1 MNSNQIRTEFLNFFE
16 SKNHDVIKSASLIP
30 HDNTLLFTAAGMV
43 PLKDYFSGN
52 KVPDNP
58 NMASSQKCIRTIDID
73 IIGDTDRHL
82 SFFEMLGNFSVGKY
96 FKKEAIRY
104 SYEFITEVLLIDP
117 ERLWF
122 TVYKDDK
129 ESFDIWRDEIGVPE
143 ERIQY
148 GDKDN
153 FWHMNIPGPCGPCSE
168 IFIDRGSKYGPD
180 GGPIGGG
187 EDRFVEIWN
196 LVFMESIQDKPFE
209 VVGTLPSKNID
220 TGMGLER
227 IAMIMQEKESLFE
240 TDLFSSIHKELSK
253 KIKNSNAKYEKIIL
267 DHIKA
272 STFMLSDGV
281 VPTNEGR
288 GYILRRLIRRA
299 LRAYNKLT
307 EEPSSLDFLIKEVTK
322 LYSEPYPELDN
333 NIEKITKLFK
343 TEEDLFGKT
352 LNKGIQEINTILET
366 GELSAK
372 QAFYLFETYG
382 FPFELTQEIALENK
396 ITLNEEEFQQ
406 YFENHK
412 IKSKGSS
419 TKINQNMKLDIDTNN
434 FCGYETIDTVSEI
447 YHVEPLENKSI
458 IFTKINPFYFE
469 AGGQISDEGK
479 IKIDE
484 KEYFVEKVVQS
495 ENGATGLVVD
505 INNLNIGDEVQL
517 IVDDSFRNAVS
528 KSHSAA
534 HIVHSA
540 LRNILGDHVAQ
551 AGSNVAP
558 GRFRFDFSHTQKV
571 SDEELSTIF
580 ETANKVIFD
589 DLEVNTNIMNIDKA
603 KDEGALAF
611 FGDKYDDDVRVVN
624 IGTFS
629 KELCGGT
636 HVKNSHDVGLVVLT
650 QESSIGSNLRR
661 VEMLSG
667 SDAYDFL
674 NSAYKSYQEVADIL
688 KVQASDVSTKLKQNL
703 ETLEEYKLKISN
715 FRKDELIKLTQDYS
729 AKSSKIGK
737 YNVIIETISLENTNE
752 SKEVA
757 SNMVNNFD
765 VDICIL
771 FSNISG
777 KTTIV
782 GSTKPSVD
790 LDISIITNDL
800 SSLYGGGASKD
811 PNLSIGG
818 GPGKYD
824 TSKAIDVAIKSITK
838 LL

>member
-1 MNSNQIRTEFLNFFE
+1 
-16 SKNHDVIKSASLIP
+16 
-30 HDNTLLFTAAGMV
+30 
-43 PLKDYFSGN
+43 
-52 KVPDNP
+52 
-58 NMASSQKCIRTIDID
+58 
-73 IIGDTDRHL
+73 
-82 SFFEMLGNFSVGKY
+82 
-96 FKKEAIRY
+96 
-104 SYEFITEVLLIDP
+104 
-117 ERLWF
+117 
-122 TVYKDDK
+122 
-129 ESFDIWRDEIGVPE
+129 
-143 ERIQY
+143 
-148 GDKDN
+148 
-153 FWHMNIPGPCGPCSE
+153 MNIPGPCGPCSE
-168 IFIDRGSKYGPD
+168 IFIDRGSKYGAD

-227 IAMIMQEKESLFE
+227 IAMIMQEKDSLFE

-253 KIKNSNAKYEKIIL
+253 KIKNSNEKYEKIIL

-307 EEPSSLDFLIKEVTK
+307 DEPSSLDFLIKEVTK
-322 LYSEPYPELDN
+322 LYSEPYPELDK
-333 NIEKITKLFK
+333 NIDKITKLFK
-343 TEEDLFGKT
+343 TEEDLFSKT

-382 FPFELTQEIALENK
+382 FPFELTQEIALENN
-396 ITLNEEEFQQ
+396 ITLNEEDFQQ

-419 TKINQNMKLDIDTNN
+419 TKIDQNMKLDIDSND

-479 IKIDE
+479 ISIDE

-505 INNLNIGDEVQL
+505 INNVNIGDEVQL
-517 IVDDSFRNAVS
+517 TVDDSFRNAVS

-571 SDEELSTIF
+571 SDEELSDIF

-611 FGDKYDDDVRVVN
+611 FGDKYEDDVRVVN
-624 IGTFS
+624 IGSFS

-667 SDAYDFL
+667 SHAYDFL
-674 NSAYKSYQEVADIL
+674 NTAYKSYQDVADIL
-688 KVQASDVSTKLKQNL
+688 KVQTSEVSTKLKQNL

-715 FRKDELIKLTQDYS
+715 FRKDELTKLTQDYS
-729 AKSSKIGK
+729 SKSSKIGK
-737 YNVIIETISLENTNE
+737 YNVIVETISLENSNE
-752 SKEVA
+752 SREVA
-757 SNMVNNFD
+757 LNIVNNFD

-782 GSTKPSVD
+782 GSTKPSID

-800 SSLYGGGASKD
+800 SSLYSGGASKD

-824 TSKAIDVAIKSITK
+824 TAKAINAAKQFLTK

>member
-1 MNSNQIRTEFLNFFE
+1 
-16 SKNHDVIKSASLIP
+16 
-30 HDNTLLFTAAGMV
+30 
-43 PLKDYFSGN
+43 
-52 KVPDNP
+52 
-58 NMASSQKCIRTIDID
+58 
-73 IIGDTDRHL
+73 
-82 SFFEMLGNFSVGKY
+82 
-96 FKKEAIRY
+96 
-104 SYEFITEVLLIDP
+104 
-117 ERLWF
+117 
-122 TVYKDDK
+122 
-129 ESFDIWRDEIGVPE
+129 
-143 ERIQY
+143 
-148 GDKDN
+148 
-153 FWHMNIPGPCGPCSE
+153 
-168 IFIDRGSKYGPD
+168 
-180 GGPIGGG
+180 
-187 EDRFVEIWN
+187 
-196 LVFMESIQDKPFE
+196 
-209 VVGTLPSKNID
+209 
-220 TGMGLER
+220 
-227 IAMIMQEKESLFE
+227 
-240 TDLFSSIHKELSK
+240 
-253 KIKNSNAKYEKIIL
+253 
-267 DHIKA
+267 
-272 STFMLSDGV
+272 MLSDGV

-307 EEPSSLDFLIKEVTK
+307 DEPSSLDFLIKEVTK
-322 LYSEPYPELDN
+322 LYSEPYPELDK
-333 NIEKITKLFK
+333 NIDKITKLFK
-343 TEEDLFGKT
+343 TEEDLFSKT

-382 FPFELTQEIALENK
+382 FPFELTQEIALENN

-412 IKSKGSS
+412 IKSKGTS
-419 TKINQNMKLDIDTNN
+419 TKIDQNMRLDIDTND

-479 IKIDE
+479 IRIDE

-505 INNLNIGDEVQL
+505 VNNVNIGDEVQL
-517 IVDDSFRNAVS
+517 TVDDSFRNAVS

-571 SDEELSTIF
+571 SDEELSDIF

-603 KDEGALAF
+603 KEEGALAF
-611 FGDKYDDDVRVVN
+611 FGDKYEDDVRVVN
-624 IGTFS
+624 IGSFS

-667 SDAYDFL
+667 SHAYDFL
-674 NSAYKSYQEVADIL
+674 NTAYKSYQDVADIL
-688 KVQASDVSTKLKQNL
+688 KVQTSEVSTKLKQNL

-715 FRKDELIKLTQDYS
+715 FRKDELTKLTQDYS
-729 AKSSKIGK
+729 SKSSKIGK
-737 YNVIIETISLENTNE
+737 YNVIVETISLENSNE
-752 SKEVA
+752 SREVA
-757 SNMVNNFD
+757 LNIVNNFD

-782 GSTKPSVD
+782 GSTKPSID

-800 SSLYGGGASKD
+800 SSLYSGGASKD

-824 TSKAIDVAIKSITK
+824 TAKAINAAKQFLTK

>member
-1 MNSNQIRTEFLNFFE
+1 
-16 SKNHDVIKSASLIP
+16 
-30 HDNTLLFTAAGMV
+30 
-43 PLKDYFSGN
+43 
-52 KVPDNP
+52 
-58 NMASSQKCIRTIDID
+58 
-73 IIGDTDRHL
+73 
-82 SFFEMLGNFSVGKY
+82 
-96 FKKEAIRY
+96 
-104 SYEFITEVLLIDP
+104 
-117 ERLWF
+117 
-122 TVYKDDK
+122 
-129 ESFDIWRDEIGVPE
+129 
-143 ERIQY
+143 
-148 GDKDN
+148 
-153 FWHMNIPGPCGPCSE
+153 
-168 IFIDRGSKYGPD
+168 
-180 GGPIGGG
+180 
-187 EDRFVEIWN
+187 
-196 LVFMESIQDKPFE
+196 
-209 VVGTLPSKNID
+209 
-220 TGMGLER
+220 
-227 IAMIMQEKESLFE
+227 
-240 TDLFSSIHKELSK
+240 
-253 KIKNSNAKYEKIIL
+253 
-267 DHIKA
+267 
-272 STFMLSDGV
+272 MLSDGV

-307 EEPSSLDFLIKEVTK
+307 DEPSSLDFLIKEVTK
-322 LYSEPYPELDN
+322 LYSEPYPELDK
-333 NIEKITKLFK
+333 NIDKITKLFK
-343 TEEDLFGKT
+343 TEEDLFSKT

-382 FPFELTQEIALENK
+382 FPFELTQEIALENN

-412 IKSKGSS
+412 IKSKGTS
-419 TKINQNMKLDIDTNN
+419 TKIDQNMRLDIDTND

-479 IKIDE
+479 IRIDE

-505 INNLNIGDEVQL
+505 VNNVNIGDEVQL
-517 IVDDSFRNAVS
+517 TVDESFRNAVS

-571 SDEELSTIF
+571 SDEELSDIF

-611 FGDKYDDDVRVVN
+611 FGDKYEDDVRVVN
-624 IGTFS
+624 IGSFS

-636 HVKNSHDVGLVVLT
+636 HVRNSHDVGLVVLT

-667 SDAYDFL
+667 SHAYDFL
-674 NSAYKSYQEVADIL
+674 NTAYKSFQDVADIL
-688 KVQASDVSTKLKQNL
+688 KVQTSEVSTKLKQNL

-715 FRKDELIKLTQDYS
+715 FRKDELTKLTQDYS
-729 AKSSKIGK
+729 SKSSKIGK
-737 YNVIIETISLENTNE
+737 YNVIVETISLENSNE
-752 SKEVA
+752 SREVA
-757 SNMVNNFD
+757 LNIVNNFD

-782 GSTKPSVD
+782 GSTKPSID
-790 LDISIITNDL
+790 LDISIVTNDL
-800 SSLYGGGASKD
+800 SSLYSGGASKD

-824 TSKAIDVAIKSITK
+824 TAKAINAAKQFLTK

>member
-1 MNSNQIRTEFLNFFE
+1 
-16 SKNHDVIKSASLIP
+16 
-30 HDNTLLFTAAGMV
+30 
-43 PLKDYFSGN
+43 
-52 KVPDNP
+52 
-58 NMASSQKCIRTIDID
+58 
-73 IIGDTDRHL
+73 
-82 SFFEMLGNFSVGKY
+82 
-96 FKKEAIRY
+96 
-104 SYEFITEVLLIDP
+104 
-117 ERLWF
+117 
-122 TVYKDDK
+122 
-129 ESFDIWRDEIGVPE
+129 
-143 ERIQY
+143 
-148 GDKDN
+148 
-153 FWHMNIPGPCGPCSE
+153 
-168 IFIDRGSKYGPD
+168 
-180 GGPIGGG
+180 
-187 EDRFVEIWN
+187 
-196 LVFMESIQDKPFE
+196 
-209 VVGTLPSKNID
+209 
-220 TGMGLER
+220 
-227 IAMIMQEKESLFE
+227 
-240 TDLFSSIHKELSK
+240 
-253 KIKNSNAKYEKIIL
+253 
-267 DHIKA
+267 
-272 STFMLSDGV
+272 
-281 VPTNEGR
+281 
-288 GYILRRLIRRA
+288 
-299 LRAYNKLT
+299 
-307 EEPSSLDFLIKEVTK
+307 
-322 LYSEPYPELDN
+322 
-333 NIEKITKLFK
+333 
-343 TEEDLFGKT
+343 
-352 LNKGIQEINTILET
+352 
-366 GELSAK
+366 
-372 QAFYLFETYG
+372 
-382 FPFELTQEIALENK
+382 
-396 ITLNEEEFQQ
+396 
-406 YFENHK
+406 
-412 IKSKGSS
+412 
-419 TKINQNMKLDIDTNN
+419 MKLDIDTND

-782 GSTKPSVD
+782 GSSKPSVD

-824 TSKAIDVAIKSITK
+824 TSKAIDVAIKSLTK

>member
-1 MNSNQIRTEFLNFFE
+1 
-16 SKNHDVIKSASLIP
+16 
-30 HDNTLLFTAAGMV
+30 
-43 PLKDYFSGN
+43 
-52 KVPDNP
+52 
-58 NMASSQKCIRTIDID
+58 
-73 IIGDTDRHL
+73 
-82 SFFEMLGNFSVGKY
+82 
-96 FKKEAIRY
+96 
-104 SYEFITEVLLIDP
+104 
-117 ERLWF
+117 
-122 TVYKDDK
+122 
-129 ESFDIWRDEIGVPE
+129 
-143 ERIQY
+143 
-148 GDKDN
+148 
-153 FWHMNIPGPCGPCSE
+153 
-168 IFIDRGSKYGPD
+168 
-180 GGPIGGG
+180 
-187 EDRFVEIWN
+187 
-196 LVFMESIQDKPFE
+196 
-209 VVGTLPSKNID
+209 
-220 TGMGLER
+220 
-227 IAMIMQEKESLFE
+227 
-240 TDLFSSIHKELSK
+240 
-253 KIKNSNAKYEKIIL
+253 
-267 DHIKA
+267 
-272 STFMLSDGV
+272 MLSDGV

-307 EEPSSLDFLIKEVTK
+307 DEPSSLDFLIKEVTK
-322 LYSEPYPELDN
+322 LYSEPYPELDK

-382 FPFELTQEIALENK
+382 FPFELTQEIALENN
-396 ITLNEEEFQQ
+396 ITLNEEDFQQ

-419 TKINQNMKLDIDTNN
+419 TKIDQNMKLDIDSND

-479 IKIDE
+479 IRIDE

-505 INNLNIGDEVQL
+505 VNNVNIGDEVQL
-517 IVDDSFRNAVS
+517 TVDDSFRNAVS

-571 SDEELSTIF
+571 SDEELSDIF

-603 KDEGALAF
+603 KEEGALAF
-611 FGDKYDDDVRVVN
+611 FGDKYEDDVRVVN
-624 IGTFS
+624 IGSFS

-667 SDAYDFL
+667 SHAYDFL
-674 NSAYKSYQEVADIL
+674 NTAYKSYQDVADIL
-688 KVQASDVSTKLKQNL
+688 KVQTSEVSTKLKQNL

-715 FRKDELIKLTQDYS
+715 FRKDELTKLTQDYS
-729 AKSSKIGK
+729 SKSSKIGK
-737 YNVIIETISLENTNE
+737 YNVIIENISLENSNE
-752 SKEVA
+752 SREVA
-757 SNMVNNFD
+757 LNIVNNFD

-782 GSTKPSVD
+782 GSTKPSID

-800 SSLYGGGASKD
+800 SSLYSGGASKD

-824 TSKAIDVAIKSITK
+824 TAKAINAAKQFLTK

>member
-1 MNSNQIRTEFLNFFE
+1 
-16 SKNHDVIKSASLIP
+16 
-30 HDNTLLFTAAGMV
+30 
-43 PLKDYFSGN
+43 
-52 KVPDNP
+52 
-58 NMASSQKCIRTIDID
+58 
-73 IIGDTDRHL
+73 
-82 SFFEMLGNFSVGKY
+82 
-96 FKKEAIRY
+96 
-104 SYEFITEVLLIDP
+104 
-117 ERLWF
+117 
-122 TVYKDDK
+122 
-129 ESFDIWRDEIGVPE
+129 
-143 ERIQY
+143 
-148 GDKDN
+148 
-153 FWHMNIPGPCGPCSE
+153 
-168 IFIDRGSKYGPD
+168 
-180 GGPIGGG
+180 
-187 EDRFVEIWN
+187 
-196 LVFMESIQDKPFE
+196 
-209 VVGTLPSKNID
+209 
-220 TGMGLER
+220 
-227 IAMIMQEKESLFE
+227 
-240 TDLFSSIHKELSK
+240 
-253 KIKNSNAKYEKIIL
+253 
-267 DHIKA
+267 
-272 STFMLSDGV
+272 MLSDGV

-322 LYSEPYPELDN
+322 LYSEPYPELDK
-333 NIEKITKLFK
+333 NIDKITKLFK

-382 FPFELTQEIALENK
+382 FPFELTQEIALENN

-412 IKSKGSS
+412 IKSKGTS
-419 TKINQNMKLDIDTNN
+419 TKIDQNMRLDIDTND

-479 IKIDE
+479 IRIAE

-505 INNLNIGDEVQL
+505 VNNVNIGDEVQL
-517 IVDDSFRNAVS
+517 TVDDSFRNAVS

-571 SDEELSTIF
+571 SDEELSDIF

-611 FGDKYDDDVRVVN
+611 FGDKYEDDVRVVN
-624 IGTFS
+624 IGSFS

-667 SDAYDFL
+667 SHAYDFL
-674 NSAYKSYQEVADIL
+674 NTAYKSYQDVADIL
-688 KVQASDVSTKLKQNL
+688 KVQTSEVSTKLKQNL

-715 FRKDELIKLTQDYS
+715 FRKDELTKLTQDYS
-729 AKSSKIGK
+729 SKSSKIGK
-737 YNVIIETISLENTNE
+737 YNVIVETISLENSNE
-752 SKEVA
+752 SREVA
-757 SNMVNNFD
+757 LNIVNNFD

-782 GSTKPSVD
+782 GSTKPSID

-800 SSLYGGGASKD
+800 SSLYSGGASKD

-824 TSKAIDVAIKSITK
+824 TAKAINAAKQFLTK

>member
-1 MNSNQIRTEFLNFFE
+1 
-16 SKNHDVIKSASLIP
+16 
-30 HDNTLLFTAAGMV
+30 
-43 PLKDYFSGN
+43 
-52 KVPDNP
+52 
-58 NMASSQKCIRTIDID
+58 
-73 IIGDTDRHL
+73 
-82 SFFEMLGNFSVGKY
+82 
-96 FKKEAIRY
+96 
-104 SYEFITEVLLIDP
+104 
-117 ERLWF
+117 
-122 TVYKDDK
+122 
-129 ESFDIWRDEIGVPE
+129 
-143 ERIQY
+143 
-148 GDKDN
+148 
-153 FWHMNIPGPCGPCSE
+153 
-168 IFIDRGSKYGPD
+168 
-180 GGPIGGG
+180 
-187 EDRFVEIWN
+187 
-196 LVFMESIQDKPFE
+196 
-209 VVGTLPSKNID
+209 
-220 TGMGLER
+220 
-227 IAMIMQEKESLFE
+227 
-240 TDLFSSIHKELSK
+240 
-253 KIKNSNAKYEKIIL
+253 
-267 DHIKA
+267 
-272 STFMLSDGV
+272 MLSDGV

-307 EEPSSLDFLIKEVTK
+307 DEPSSLDFLIKEVTK
-322 LYSEPYPELDN
+322 LYSEPYPELDK
-333 NIEKITKLFK
+333 NIDKITKLFK
-343 TEEDLFGKT
+343 TEEDLFSKT

-382 FPFELTQEIALENK
+382 FPFELTQEIALENN
-396 ITLNEEEFQQ
+396 ITLNEEDFQQ

-419 TKINQNMKLDIDTNN
+419 TKINQNMKLDIDTND

-479 IKIDE
+479 IRIDE

-505 INNLNIGDEVQL
+505 VNNVNIGDEVQL
-517 IVDDSFRNAVS
+517 TVDDSFRNAVS

-571 SDEELSTIF
+571 SDEELSDIF

-611 FGDKYDDDVRVVN
+611 FGDKYEDDVRVVN
-624 IGTFS
+624 IGSFS

-667 SDAYDFL
+667 SHAYDFL
-674 NSAYKSYQEVADIL
+674 NTAYKSYQDVADIL
-688 KVQASDVSTKLKQNL
+688 KVQTSEVSTKLKQNL

-715 FRKDELIKLTQDYS
+715 FRNDELTKLTQDYS
-729 AKSSKIGK
+729 SKSSKIGK
-737 YNVIIETISLENTNE
+737 YNVIVETISLENSNE
-752 SKEVA
+752 SREVA
-757 SNMVNNFD
+757 LNIVNNFD

-782 GSTKPSVD
+782 GSTKPSID

-800 SSLYGGGASKD
+800 SSLYSGGASKD

-824 TSKAIDVAIKSITK
+824 TAKAINAAKQFLTK

>member
-1 MNSNQIRTEFLNFFE
+1 
-16 SKNHDVIKSASLIP
+16 
-30 HDNTLLFTAAGMV
+30 
-43 PLKDYFSGN
+43 
-52 KVPDNP
+52 
-58 NMASSQKCIRTIDID
+58 
-73 IIGDTDRHL
+73 
-82 SFFEMLGNFSVGKY
+82 
-96 FKKEAIRY
+96 
-104 SYEFITEVLLIDP
+104 
-117 ERLWF
+117 
-122 TVYKDDK
+122 
-129 ESFDIWRDEIGVPE
+129 
-143 ERIQY
+143 
-148 GDKDN
+148 
-153 FWHMNIPGPCGPCSE
+153 
-168 IFIDRGSKYGPD
+168 
-180 GGPIGGG
+180 
-187 EDRFVEIWN
+187 
-196 LVFMESIQDKPFE
+196 
-209 VVGTLPSKNID
+209 
-220 TGMGLER
+220 
-227 IAMIMQEKESLFE
+227 
-240 TDLFSSIHKELSK
+240 
-253 KIKNSNAKYEKIIL
+253 
-267 DHIKA
+267 
-272 STFMLSDGV
+272 MLSDCV

-307 EEPSSLDFLIKEVTK
+307 DEPSSLDFLIKEVTK
-322 LYSEPYPELDN
+322 LYSEPYPELDK

-352 LNKGIQEINTILET
+352 LNKGIQEINTILES

-382 FPFELTQEIALENK
+382 FPFELTQEIALENN
-396 ITLNEEEFQQ
+396 ITLNEEDFQQ

-419 TKINQNMKLDIDTNN
+419 TKIDQNMKLDIDSND

-479 IKIDE
+479 ISIDE

-505 INNLNIGDEVQL
+505 VNNVNIGDEVQL

-571 SDEELSTIF
+571 SDEELSDIF

-611 FGDKYDDDVRVVN
+611 FGDKYEDDVRVVN
-624 IGTFS
+624 IGSFS

-667 SDAYDFL
+667 SHAYDFL
-674 NSAYKSYQEVADIL
+674 NTAYKSFQDVADIL
-688 KVQASDVSTKLKQNL
+688 KVQTSEVSTKLKQNL

-715 FRKDELIKLTQDYS
+715 FRKDELTKLTQDYS
-729 AKSSKIGK
+729 SKSSKIGK
-737 YNVIIETISLENTNE
+737 YNVIVETISLENSNE
-752 SKEVA
+752 SREVA
-757 SNMVNNFD
+757 LNIVNNFD

-782 GSTKPSVD
+782 GSTKPSID

-800 SSLYGGGASKD
+800 SSLYSGGASKD

-824 TSKAIDVAIKSITK
+824 TAKAINAAKQFLTK

>member
-1 MNSNQIRTEFLNFFE
+1 
-16 SKNHDVIKSASLIP
+16 
-30 HDNTLLFTAAGMV
+30 
-43 PLKDYFSGN
+43 
-52 KVPDNP
+52 
-58 NMASSQKCIRTIDID
+58 
-73 IIGDTDRHL
+73 
-82 SFFEMLGNFSVGKY
+82 
-96 FKKEAIRY
+96 
-104 SYEFITEVLLIDP
+104 
-117 ERLWF
+117 
-122 TVYKDDK
+122 
-129 ESFDIWRDEIGVPE
+129 
-143 ERIQY
+143 
-148 GDKDN
+148 
-153 FWHMNIPGPCGPCSE
+153 
-168 IFIDRGSKYGPD
+168 
-180 GGPIGGG
+180 
-187 EDRFVEIWN
+187 
-196 LVFMESIQDKPFE
+196 
-209 VVGTLPSKNID
+209 
-220 TGMGLER
+220 
-227 IAMIMQEKESLFE
+227 
-240 TDLFSSIHKELSK
+240 
-253 KIKNSNAKYEKIIL
+253 
-267 DHIKA
+267 
-272 STFMLSDGV
+272 MLSDGV

-307 EEPSSLDFLIKEVTK
+307 DEPSSLDFLIKEVTK
-322 LYSEPYPELDN
+322 LYSEPYPELDK

-382 FPFELTQEIALENK
+382 FPFELTQEIALENN
-396 ITLNEEEFQQ
+396 ITLNEEDFQQ

-419 TKINQNMKLDIDTNN
+419 TKIDQNMKLDIDSND

-479 IKIDE
+479 ISIDE

-505 INNLNIGDEVQL
+505 LNNLNIGDEVQL
-517 IVDDSFRNAVS
+517 TVDDSFRNAVS

-571 SDEELSTIF
+571 SDEELSDIF

-611 FGDKYDDDVRVVN
+611 FGDKYEDDVRVVN
-624 IGTFS
+624 IGSFS

-667 SDAYDFL
+667 SHAYDFL
-674 NSAYKSYQEVADIL
+674 NTAYKSYQDVADIL
-688 KVQASDVSTKLKQNL
+688 KVQTSEVSTKLKQNL
-703 ETLEEYKLKISN
+703 ETLEEYKLIISN
-715 FRKDELIKLTQDYS
+715 FRKDELTKLTQDYS
-729 AKSSKIGK
+729 SKSSKIGK
-737 YNVIIETISLENTNE
+737 YNVIVETVSLENSNE
-752 SKEVA
+752 SREVA
-757 SNMVNNFD
+757 LNIVNNFD

-782 GSTKPSVD
+782 GSTKPSID

-800 SSLYGGGASKD
+800 SSLYSGGASKD

-824 TSKAIDVAIKSITK
+824 TAKAINAAKQFLTK

>member
-1 MNSNQIRTEFLNFFE
+1 
-16 SKNHDVIKSASLIP
+16 
-30 HDNTLLFTAAGMV
+30 
-43 PLKDYFSGN
+43 
-52 KVPDNP
+52 
-58 NMASSQKCIRTIDID
+58 
-73 IIGDTDRHL
+73 
-82 SFFEMLGNFSVGKY
+82 
-96 FKKEAIRY
+96 
-104 SYEFITEVLLIDP
+104 
-117 ERLWF
+117 
-122 TVYKDDK
+122 
-129 ESFDIWRDEIGVPE
+129 
-143 ERIQY
+143 
-148 GDKDN
+148 
-153 FWHMNIPGPCGPCSE
+153 
-168 IFIDRGSKYGPD
+168 
-180 GGPIGGG
+180 
-187 EDRFVEIWN
+187 
-196 LVFMESIQDKPFE
+196 
-209 VVGTLPSKNID
+209 
-220 TGMGLER
+220 
-227 IAMIMQEKESLFE
+227 
-240 TDLFSSIHKELSK
+240 
-253 KIKNSNAKYEKIIL
+253 
-267 DHIKA
+267 
-272 STFMLSDGV
+272 MLSDGV

-307 EEPSSLDFLIKEVTK
+307 EETSSLDFLIKEVTK
-322 LYSEPYPELDN
+322 LYSEHYPELDK

-382 FPFELTQEIALENK
+382 FPFELTQEIALENN

-419 TKINQNMKLDIDTNN
+419 TKINQNMKLDIDTND

-479 IKIDE
+479 IRIDE

-505 INNLNIGDEVQL
+505 VNNVNIGDEVQL
-517 IVDDSFRNAVS
+517 TVDDSFRNAVS

-571 SDEELSTIF
+571 SDEELANIF

-611 FGDKYDDDVRVVN
+611 FGDKYEDDVRVVN
-624 IGTFS
+624 IGSFS

-667 SDAYDFL
+667 SHAYDFL
-674 NSAYKSYQEVADIL
+674 NTAYKSFQDVADIL
-688 KVQASDVSTKLKQNL
+688 KVQTSEVSTKLKQNL

-715 FRKDELIKLTQDYS
+715 FRKDELTKLTQDYS
-729 AKSSKIGK
+729 SKSSKIGK
-737 YNVIIETISLENTNE
+737 YNVIVETISLENSNE
-752 SKEVA
+752 SREVA
-757 SNMVNNFD
+757 LNIVNNFD

-782 GSTKPSVD
+782 GSTKPSID

-800 SSLYGGGASKD
+800 SSLYSGGASKD

-824 TSKAIDVAIKSITK
+824 TAKAINAAKQFLTK

>member
-1 MNSNQIRTEFLNFFE
+1 
-16 SKNHDVIKSASLIP
+16 
-30 HDNTLLFTAAGMV
+30 
-43 PLKDYFSGN
+43 
-52 KVPDNP
+52 
-58 NMASSQKCIRTIDID
+58 
-73 IIGDTDRHL
+73 
-82 SFFEMLGNFSVGKY
+82 
-96 FKKEAIRY
+96 
-104 SYEFITEVLLIDP
+104 
-117 ERLWF
+117 
-122 TVYKDDK
+122 
-129 ESFDIWRDEIGVPE
+129 
-143 ERIQY
+143 
-148 GDKDN
+148 
-153 FWHMNIPGPCGPCSE
+153 
-168 IFIDRGSKYGPD
+168 
-180 GGPIGGG
+180 
-187 EDRFVEIWN
+187 
-196 LVFMESIQDKPFE
+196 
-209 VVGTLPSKNID
+209 
-220 TGMGLER
+220 
-227 IAMIMQEKESLFE
+227 
-240 TDLFSSIHKELSK
+240 
-253 KIKNSNAKYEKIIL
+253 
-267 DHIKA
+267 
-272 STFMLSDGV
+272 MLSDGV

-307 EEPSSLDFLIKEVTK
+307 EESSSLDFLIKEVTK

-505 INNLNIGDEVQL
+505 INHVNIGDEVQL
-517 IVDDSFRNAVS
+517 TVDDSFRNAVS

-571 SDEELSTIF
+571 SDEELSKIF

-729 AKSSKIGK
+729 DKSSKIGK

-782 GSTKPSVD
+782 GSTKPSAD

-818 GPGKYD
+818 GPGKYE
-824 TSKAIDVAIKSITK
+824 TSKAIDVAIKSITN
-838 LL
+838 LI

>member
-1 MNSNQIRTEFLNFFE
+1 
-16 SKNHDVIKSASLIP
+16 
-30 HDNTLLFTAAGMV
+30 
-43 PLKDYFSGN
+43 
-52 KVPDNP
+52 
-58 NMASSQKCIRTIDID
+58 
-73 IIGDTDRHL
+73 
-82 SFFEMLGNFSVGKY
+82 
-96 FKKEAIRY
+96 
-104 SYEFITEVLLIDP
+104 
-117 ERLWF
+117 
-122 TVYKDDK
+122 
-129 ESFDIWRDEIGVPE
+129 
-143 ERIQY
+143 
-148 GDKDN
+148 
-153 FWHMNIPGPCGPCSE
+153 
-168 IFIDRGSKYGPD
+168 
-180 GGPIGGG
+180 
-187 EDRFVEIWN
+187 
-196 LVFMESIQDKPFE
+196 
-209 VVGTLPSKNID
+209 
-220 TGMGLER
+220 
-227 IAMIMQEKESLFE
+227 
-240 TDLFSSIHKELSK
+240 
-253 KIKNSNAKYEKIIL
+253 
-267 DHIKA
+267 
-272 STFMLSDGV
+272 MLSDGV

-307 EEPSSLDFLIKEVTK
+307 DEPSSLDFLIKEVTK
-322 LYSEPYPELDN
+322 LYSEPYPELDK

-419 TKINQNMKLDIDTNN
+419 TKINQNMKLDIDTND

-505 INNLNIGDEVQL
+505 VNSLNIGDEVQL
-517 IVDDSFRNAVS
+517 IVDNSFRNAVS

-571 SDEELSTIF
+571 SDEELSAIF

-624 IGTFS
+624 IGSFS

-818 GPGKYD
+818 GPGNYE

-838 LL
+838 LI

>member
-1 MNSNQIRTEFLNFFE
+1 
-16 SKNHDVIKSASLIP
+16 
-30 HDNTLLFTAAGMV
+30 
-43 PLKDYFSGN
+43 
-52 KVPDNP
+52 
-58 NMASSQKCIRTIDID
+58 
-73 IIGDTDRHL
+73 
-82 SFFEMLGNFSVGKY
+82 
-96 FKKEAIRY
+96 
-104 SYEFITEVLLIDP
+104 
-117 ERLWF
+117 
-122 TVYKDDK
+122 
-129 ESFDIWRDEIGVPE
+129 
-143 ERIQY
+143 
-148 GDKDN
+148 
-153 FWHMNIPGPCGPCSE
+153 
-168 IFIDRGSKYGPD
+168 
-180 GGPIGGG
+180 
-187 EDRFVEIWN
+187 
-196 LVFMESIQDKPFE
+196 
-209 VVGTLPSKNID
+209 
-220 TGMGLER
+220 
-227 IAMIMQEKESLFE
+227 
-240 TDLFSSIHKELSK
+240 
-253 KIKNSNAKYEKIIL
+253 
-267 DHIKA
+267 
-272 STFMLSDGV
+272 MLSDGV

-299 LRAYNKLT
+299 IRAFNKLT
-307 EEPSSLDFLIKEVTK
+307 DQPSSLDFLIKEVTK
-322 LYSEPYPELDN
+322 LYSEPYPELDK
-333 NIEKITKLFK
+333 NIDKITKLFK
-343 TEEDLFGKT
+343 TEEDLFTKT

-382 FPFELTQEIALENK
+382 FPFELTQEIALENN
-396 ITLNEEEFQQ
+396 ITLNEEDFQQ

-412 IKSKGSS
+412 IKSKGTS
-419 TKINQNMKLDIDTNN
+419 TKINQNMKLDIDSND

-479 IKIDE
+479 ISIDE
-484 KEYFVEKVVQS
+484 KKYFVEKVVQS

-505 INNLNIGDEVQL
+505 INNVNIGDEVQL
-517 IVDDSFRNAVS
+517 TVDDSFRNAVS

-571 SDEELSTIF
+571 SDEELSDIF

-611 FGDKYDDDVRVVN
+611 FGDKYEDDVRVVN
-624 IGTFS
+624 IGSFS

-667 SDAYDFL
+667 SHAYDFL
-674 NSAYKSYQEVADIL
+674 NTAYKSYQDVADIL
-688 KVQASDVSTKLKQNL
+688 KVQTSEVSTKLKQNL

-715 FRKDELIKLTQDYS
+715 FRKDELTKLTQDYS
-729 AKSSKIGK
+729 SKSSKIGK
-737 YNVIIETISLENTNE
+737 YNVIVETISLENSNE
-752 SKEVA
+752 SREVA
-757 SNMVNNFD
+757 LNIVNNFD

-782 GSTKPSVD
+782 GSTKPSID

-800 SSLYGGGASKD
+800 SSLYSGGASKD

-824 TSKAIDVAIKSITK
+824 TAKAINAAKQFLTK

>member
-1 MNSNQIRTEFLNFFE
+1 
-16 SKNHDVIKSASLIP
+16 
-30 HDNTLLFTAAGMV
+30 
-43 PLKDYFSGN
+43 
-52 KVPDNP
+52 
-58 NMASSQKCIRTIDID
+58 
-73 IIGDTDRHL
+73 
-82 SFFEMLGNFSVGKY
+82 
-96 FKKEAIRY
+96 
-104 SYEFITEVLLIDP
+104 
-117 ERLWF
+117 
-122 TVYKDDK
+122 
-129 ESFDIWRDEIGVPE
+129 
-143 ERIQY
+143 
-148 GDKDN
+148 
-153 FWHMNIPGPCGPCSE
+153 
-168 IFIDRGSKYGPD
+168 
-180 GGPIGGG
+180 
-187 EDRFVEIWN
+187 
-196 LVFMESIQDKPFE
+196 
-209 VVGTLPSKNID
+209 
-220 TGMGLER
+220 
-227 IAMIMQEKESLFE
+227 
-240 TDLFSSIHKELSK
+240 
-253 KIKNSNAKYEKIIL
+253 
-267 DHIKA
+267 
-272 STFMLSDGV
+272 MLSDGV

-322 LYSEPYPELDN
+322 LYSEPYPELDK

-419 TKINQNMKLDIDTNN
+419 TKINQNMKLDIDTND

-571 SDEELSTIF
+571 SDEELSAIF

-782 GSTKPSVD
+782 GSSKPSVD

-818 GPGKYD
+818 GPGNYE

-838 LL
+838 LI

>member
-1 MNSNQIRTEFLNFFE
+1 
-16 SKNHDVIKSASLIP
+16 
-30 HDNTLLFTAAGMV
+30 
-43 PLKDYFSGN
+43 
-52 KVPDNP
+52 
-58 NMASSQKCIRTIDID
+58 
-73 IIGDTDRHL
+73 
-82 SFFEMLGNFSVGKY
+82 
-96 FKKEAIRY
+96 
-104 SYEFITEVLLIDP
+104 
-117 ERLWF
+117 
-122 TVYKDDK
+122 
-129 ESFDIWRDEIGVPE
+129 
-143 ERIQY
+143 
-148 GDKDN
+148 
-153 FWHMNIPGPCGPCSE
+153 
-168 IFIDRGSKYGPD
+168 
-180 GGPIGGG
+180 
-187 EDRFVEIWN
+187 
-196 LVFMESIQDKPFE
+196 
-209 VVGTLPSKNID
+209 
-220 TGMGLER
+220 
-227 IAMIMQEKESLFE
+227 
-240 TDLFSSIHKELSK
+240 
-253 KIKNSNAKYEKIIL
+253 
-267 DHIKA
+267 
-272 STFMLSDGV
+272 MLSDGV

-307 EEPSSLDFLIKEVTK
+307 DEPSSLDFLIKEVTK
-322 LYSEPYPELDN
+322 LYSEPYPELDK

-382 FPFELTQEIALENK
+382 FPFELTQEIALENN
-396 ITLNEEEFQQ
+396 ITLNEEDFQQ

-419 TKINQNMKLDIDTNN
+419 TKIDQNMKLDIDSND

-479 IKIDE
+479 IRIDE
-484 KEYFVEKVVQS
+484 REYFVEKVVQI

-505 INNLNIGDEVQL
+505 VNNVNIGDEVQL
-517 IVDDSFRNAVS
+517 TVDDSFRNAVS

-571 SDEELSTIF
+571 SDEELSDIF

-603 KDEGALAF
+603 KEEGALAF
-611 FGDKYDDDVRVVN
+611 FGDKYEDDVRVVN
-624 IGTFS
+624 IGSFS

-667 SDAYDFL
+667 SHAYDFL
-674 NSAYKSYQEVADIL
+674 NTAYKSYQDVADIL
-688 KVQASDVSTKLKQNL
+688 KVQTSEVSTKLKQNL

-715 FRKDELIKLTQDYS
+715 FRKDELTKLTQDYS
-729 AKSSKIGK
+729 SKSSKIGK
-737 YNVIIETISLENTNE
+737 YNVVVETISLENSNE
-752 SKEVA
+752 SREVA
-757 SNMVNNFD
+757 LNIVNNFD

-782 GSTKPSVD
+782 GSTKPSID

-800 SSLYGGGASKD
+800 SSLYSGGASKD

-824 TSKAIDVAIKSITK
+824 TAKAINAAKQFLTK

>member
-1 MNSNQIRTEFLNFFE
+1 MLRRE
-16 SKNHDVIKSASLIP
+16 
-30 HDNTLLFTAAGMV
+30 
-43 PLKDYFSGN
+43 
-52 KVPDNP
+52 
-58 NMASSQKCIRTIDID
+58 
-73 IIGDTDRHL
+73 II
-82 SFFEMLGNFSVGKY
+82 
-96 FKKEAIRY
+96 
-104 SYEFITEVLLIDP
+104 
-117 ERLWF
+117 
-122 TVYKDDK
+122 
-129 ESFDIWRDEIGVPE
+129 
-143 ERIQY
+143 
-148 GDKDN
+148 
-153 FWHMNIPGPCGPCSE
+153 
-168 IFIDRGSKYGPD
+168 
-180 GGPIGGG
+180 
-187 EDRFVEIWN
+187 
-196 LVFMESIQDKPFE
+196 
-209 VVGTLPSKNID
+209 
-220 TGMGLER
+220 
-227 IAMIMQEKESLFE
+227 
-240 TDLFSSIHKELSK
+240 SK
-253 KIKNSNAKYEKIIL
+253 KIINSNAKYEKIIL

-307 EEPSSLDFLIKEVTK
+307 DEPSSLDFLIKEVTK
-322 LYSEPYPELDN
+322 LYSEPYPELDK
-333 NIEKITKLFK
+333 NIEKITKLSK
-343 TEEDLFGKT
+343 TEEDLFSKT

-382 FPFELTQEIALENK
+382 FPFELTQEIALENN
-396 ITLNEEEFQQ
+396 ITLNEEDFQQ

-419 TKINQNMKLDIDTNN
+419 TKIDQNMKLDIDSND

-479 IKIDE
+479 IRIDE

-505 INNLNIGDEVQL
+505 VNNVNIGDEVQL
-517 IVDDSFRNAVS
+517 TVDDSFRNAVS

-571 SDEELSTIF
+571 SDEELSDIF

-611 FGDKYDDDVRVVN
+611 FGDKYENDVRVVN
-624 IGTFS
+624 IGSFS

-667 SDAYDFL
+667 SHAYDFL
-674 NSAYKSYQEVADIL
+674 NTAYKSYQDVADIL
-688 KVQASDVSTKLKQNL
+688 KVQTSDVSTKLKQNL

-715 FRKDELIKLTQDYS
+715 FRKDELTKLTQDYS
-729 AKSSKIGK
+729 SKSSKIGK
-737 YNVIIETISLENTNE
+737 YNVIVETISLENSNE
-752 SKEVA
+752 SREVA
-757 SNMVNNFD
+757 LNIVNNFD

-782 GSTKPSVD
+782 GSTKPSID

-800 SSLYGGGASKD
+800 SSLYSGGASKD

-824 TSKAIDVAIKSITK
+824 TAKAINAAKQFLTK

>member
-1 MNSNQIRTEFLNFFE
+1 
-16 SKNHDVIKSASLIP
+16 
-30 HDNTLLFTAAGMV
+30 
-43 PLKDYFSGN
+43 
-52 KVPDNP
+52 
-58 NMASSQKCIRTIDID
+58 
-73 IIGDTDRHL
+73 
-82 SFFEMLGNFSVGKY
+82 
-96 FKKEAIRY
+96 
-104 SYEFITEVLLIDP
+104 
-117 ERLWF
+117 
-122 TVYKDDK
+122 
-129 ESFDIWRDEIGVPE
+129 
-143 ERIQY
+143 
-148 GDKDN
+148 
-153 FWHMNIPGPCGPCSE
+153 
-168 IFIDRGSKYGPD
+168 
-180 GGPIGGG
+180 
-187 EDRFVEIWN
+187 
-196 LVFMESIQDKPFE
+196 
-209 VVGTLPSKNID
+209 
-220 TGMGLER
+220 
-227 IAMIMQEKESLFE
+227 
-240 TDLFSSIHKELSK
+240 
-253 KIKNSNAKYEKIIL
+253 
-267 DHIKA
+267 
-272 STFMLSDGV
+272 MLSDGV

-307 EEPSSLDFLIKEVTK
+307 DEPSSLDFLIKEVTK
-322 LYSEPYPELDN
+322 LYSEPYPELDK

-382 FPFELTQEIALENK
+382 FPFELTQEIALENN
-396 ITLNEEEFQQ
+396 ITLNEEDFQQ

-419 TKINQNMKLDIDTNN
+419 TKIDQNMKLDIESND

-479 IKIDE
+479 IRIDE

-505 INNLNIGDEVQL
+505 VNNVNIGDEVQL
-517 IVDDSFRNAVS
+517 TVDDSFRNAVS

-818 GPGKYD
+818 GPGKYE

>member
-1 MNSNQIRTEFLNFFE
+1 
-16 SKNHDVIKSASLIP
+16 
-30 HDNTLLFTAAGMV
+30 
-43 PLKDYFSGN
+43 
-52 KVPDNP
+52 
-58 NMASSQKCIRTIDID
+58 
-73 IIGDTDRHL
+73 
-82 SFFEMLGNFSVGKY
+82 
-96 FKKEAIRY
+96 
-104 SYEFITEVLLIDP
+104 
-117 ERLWF
+117 
-122 TVYKDDK
+122 
-129 ESFDIWRDEIGVPE
+129 
-143 ERIQY
+143 
-148 GDKDN
+148 
-153 FWHMNIPGPCGPCSE
+153 
-168 IFIDRGSKYGPD
+168 
-180 GGPIGGG
+180 
-187 EDRFVEIWN
+187 
-196 LVFMESIQDKPFE
+196 
-209 VVGTLPSKNID
+209 
-220 TGMGLER
+220 
-227 IAMIMQEKESLFE
+227 
-240 TDLFSSIHKELSK
+240 
-253 KIKNSNAKYEKIIL
+253 
-267 DHIKA
+267 
-272 STFMLSDGV
+272 MLSDGV

-307 EEPSSLDFLIKEVTK
+307 DEPSSLDFLIKEVTK
-322 LYSEPYPELDN
+322 LYSEPYPELDK
-333 NIEKITKLFK
+333 NIDKITKLFK

-382 FPFELTQEIALENK
+382 FPFELTQEIALENN

-419 TKINQNMKLDIDTNN
+419 TKIDQNMKLDIDSND

-479 IKIDE
+479 IRIDE

-505 INNLNIGDEVQL
+505 VNNVNIGDEVQL
-517 IVDDSFRNAVS
+517 TVDDSFRNAVS

-571 SDEELSTIF
+571 SDEELSDIF

-603 KDEGALAF
+603 KEEGALAF
-611 FGDKYDDDVRVVN
+611 FGDKYEDDVRVVN
-624 IGTFS
+624 IGSFS

-667 SDAYDFL
+667 SHAYDFL
-674 NSAYKSYQEVADIL
+674 NTAYKSYQDVADIL
-688 KVQASDVSTKLKQNL
+688 KVQTSEVSTKLKQNL

-715 FRKDELIKLTQDYS
+715 FRKDELTKLTQDYS
-729 AKSSKIGK
+729 SKSSKIGK
-737 YNVIIETISLENTNE
+737 YNVIVETISLENSNE
-752 SKEVA
+752 SREVA
-757 SNMVNNFD
+757 LNIVNNFD

-782 GSTKPSVD
+782 GSTKPSID

-800 SSLYGGGASKD
+800 SSLYSGGASKD

-824 TSKAIDVAIKSITK
+824 TAKAINAAKQFLTK

>member
-1 MNSNQIRTEFLNFFE
+1 
-16 SKNHDVIKSASLIP
+16 
-30 HDNTLLFTAAGMV
+30 
-43 PLKDYFSGN
+43 
-52 KVPDNP
+52 
-58 NMASSQKCIRTIDID
+58 
-73 IIGDTDRHL
+73 
-82 SFFEMLGNFSVGKY
+82 
-96 FKKEAIRY
+96 
-104 SYEFITEVLLIDP
+104 
-117 ERLWF
+117 
-122 TVYKDDK
+122 
-129 ESFDIWRDEIGVPE
+129 
-143 ERIQY
+143 
-148 GDKDN
+148 
-153 FWHMNIPGPCGPCSE
+153 
-168 IFIDRGSKYGPD
+168 
-180 GGPIGGG
+180 
-187 EDRFVEIWN
+187 
-196 LVFMESIQDKPFE
+196 
-209 VVGTLPSKNID
+209 
-220 TGMGLER
+220 
-227 IAMIMQEKESLFE
+227 
-240 TDLFSSIHKELSK
+240 
-253 KIKNSNAKYEKIIL
+253 
-267 DHIKA
+267 
-272 STFMLSDGV
+272 MLSDGV

-307 EEPSSLDFLIKEVTK
+307 DEPSSLDFLIKEVTK
-322 LYSEPYPELDN
+322 LYSEPYPELDK

-382 FPFELTQEIALENK
+382 FPFELTQEIALENN
-396 ITLNEEEFQQ
+396 ITLNEEDFQQ

-419 TKINQNMKLDIDTNN
+419 TKIDQNMKLDIESND

-479 IKIDE
+479 ISIDE

-505 INNLNIGDEVQL
+505 INNVNIGDEVQL
-517 IVDDSFRNAVS
+517 TVDDSFRNAVS

-790 LDISIITNDL
+790 IDISIITNDL

-818 GPGKYD
+818 GPGKYE

>member
-1 MNSNQIRTEFLNFFE
+1 
-16 SKNHDVIKSASLIP
+16 
-30 HDNTLLFTAAGMV
+30 
-43 PLKDYFSGN
+43 
-52 KVPDNP
+52 
-58 NMASSQKCIRTIDID
+58 
-73 IIGDTDRHL
+73 
-82 SFFEMLGNFSVGKY
+82 
-96 FKKEAIRY
+96 
-104 SYEFITEVLLIDP
+104 
-117 ERLWF
+117 
-122 TVYKDDK
+122 
-129 ESFDIWRDEIGVPE
+129 
-143 ERIQY
+143 
-148 GDKDN
+148 
-153 FWHMNIPGPCGPCSE
+153 
-168 IFIDRGSKYGPD
+168 
-180 GGPIGGG
+180 
-187 EDRFVEIWN
+187 
-196 LVFMESIQDKPFE
+196 MESIQDKPFE

-227 IAMIMQEKESLFE
+227 IAMIMQEKDSLFE
-240 TDLFSSIHKELSK
+240 TDLFSSIHKELAK
-253 KIKNSNAKYEKIIL
+253 KIKNSNEKYEKIIL

-307 EEPSSLDFLIKEVTK
+307 DEPSSLDFLIKEVTK
-322 LYSEPYPELDN
+322 LYSEPYPELDK
-333 NIEKITKLFK
+333 NIDKITKLFK
-343 TEEDLFGKT
+343 TEEDLFSKT

-382 FPFELTQEIALENK
+382 FPFELTQEIALENN

-412 IKSKGSS
+412 IKSKGTS
-419 TKINQNMKLDIDTNN
+419 TKIDQNMRLDIDTND

-479 IKIDE
+479 IRIDE

-505 INNLNIGDEVQL
+505 VNSVNIGDEVQL
-517 IVDDSFRNAVS
+517 TVDDSFRNAVS

-571 SDEELSTIF
+571 SDEELSDIF

-611 FGDKYDDDVRVVN
+611 FGDKYEDDVRVVN
-624 IGTFS
+624 IGSFS

-667 SDAYDFL
+667 SHAYDFL
-674 NSAYKSYQEVADIL
+674 NTAYKSFQDVADIL
-688 KVQASDVSTKLKQNL
+688 KVQTSEVSTKLKQNL

-715 FRKDELIKLTQDYS
+715 FRKDELTKLTQDYS
-729 AKSSKIGK
+729 SKSSKIGK
-737 YNVIIETISLENTNE
+737 YNVIIENISLENSNE
-752 SKEVA
+752 SREVA
-757 SNMVNNFD
+757 LNIVNNFD

-777 KTTIV
+777 KTLIV
-782 GSTKPSVD
+782 GSTKSSID

-800 SSLYGGGASKD
+800 SSLYSGGASKD

-824 TSKAIDVAIKSITK
+824 TAKAIKAAKQFLTK